1 VSDEPRRIGRRALFG
16 RLLPQAPEAGHWV
29 KVHRTAMACR
39 FEVTLDSGDARH
51 LEAAR
56 AALDEVDAIAD
67 TLTWFRDTSEVS
79 RVNRD
84 AVTGPARLSP
94 GLFALLSLCRELSSA
109 TGGAFDPASTALSR
123 CWGFLDRRP
132 RLPGDEAIA
141 AARARSGMDKI
152 ALDDMG
158 RTVRFTAPG
167 VELNFGAVGKGWAL
181 DRIVA
186 SLRVRGVSRALLTAG
201 GSSHRGWGGESWELA
216 LRPGGEELGLLRLR
230 DAALATSASGEQ
242 HFEADGR
249 RFGHVLDPRT
259 GWPAE
264 GVRSASVVTSEAAV
278 ADALSTAFLVGG
290 ASLAGPFCASR
301 PGTMAL
307 LVLDAAPREIR
318 VFGKRDGVTVDSAA
332 GVLVVEAT
340 P

>member
-1 VSDEPRRIGRRALFG
+1 
-16 RLLPQAPEAGHWV
+16 
-29 KVHRTAMACR
+29 
-39 FEVTLDSGDARH
+39 
-51 LEAAR
+51 
-56 AALDEVDAIAD
+56 
-67 TLTWFRDTSEVS
+67 
-79 RVNRD
+79 
-84 AVTGPARLSP
+84 
-94 GLFALLSLCRELSSA
+94 
-109 TGGAFDPASTALSR
+109 
-123 CWGFLDRRP
+123 
-132 RLPGDEAIA
+132 
-141 AARARSGMDKI
+141 
-152 ALDDMG
+152 
-158 RTVRFTAPG
+158 
-167 VELNFGAVGKGWAL
+167 VGKGWAL

-216 LRPGGEELGLLRLR
+216 LRPGQEELGLLRLR

-242 HFEADGR
+242 HFEAEGR

-290 ASLAGPFCASR
+290 PSLAGPFCASR

-318 VFGKRDGVTVDSAA
+318 VFGKRDGVTVDPAA

>member
-1 VSDEPRRIGRRALFG
+1 
-16 RLLPQAPEAGHWV
+16 
-29 KVHRTAMACR
+29 
-39 FEVTLDSGDARH
+39 
-51 LEAAR
+51 
-56 AALDEVDAIAD
+56 
-67 TLTWFRDTSEVS
+67 
-79 RVNRD
+79 
-84 AVTGPARLSP
+84 
-94 GLFALLSLCRELSSA
+94 
-109 TGGAFDPASTALSR
+109 
-123 CWGFLDRRP
+123 
-132 RLPGDEAIA
+132 
-141 AARARSGMDKI
+141 
-152 ALDDMG
+152 
-158 RTVRFTAPG
+158 
-167 VELNFGAVGKGWAL
+167 VGKGWAL

-230 DAALATSASGEQ
+230 DAALGTSASGEQ

-318 VFGKRDGVTVDSAA
+318 VFGKRDGVTVDPAA